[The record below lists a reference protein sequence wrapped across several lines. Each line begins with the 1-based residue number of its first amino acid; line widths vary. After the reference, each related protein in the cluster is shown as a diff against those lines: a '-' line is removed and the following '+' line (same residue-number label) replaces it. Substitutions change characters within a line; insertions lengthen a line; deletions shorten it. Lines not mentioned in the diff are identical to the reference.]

1 MRKSSDSSM
10 LWFPILSRGDYCTFP
25 TVLQRLFS
33 SNLLLIKLLICNL
46 VCGNPLEEYLINI
59 CFNYKTHGYNG
70 IKNIFSHFET
80 IKL

>member
-10 LWFPILSRGDYCTFP
+10 LWFPILYRGGYSTCL
-25 TVLQRLFS
+25 TVLQRLN
-33 SNLLLIKLLICNL
+33 NLLW
-46 VCGNPLEEYLINI
+46 GNPLEEYLINI
-59 CFNYKTHGYNG
+59 SFDYKTYGYKG